1 MHTKAATTPHL
12 SVHKFRCFGGDLKC
26 VCTGSDVSMLF
37 CADGAPFLVVP
48 FAPTCHKPETVFFC
62 SSLLR
67 VPKVLHSPSII
78 LHVFYKVVSGYGG
91 TSCKQSVIKY
101 LFHSYLLYATASK
114 ICSPCNAYTLFANA
128 YSSKSNTFCRSSAFH
143 AGFPGIT

>member
-1 MHTKAATTPHL
+1 MRMHTKAATTPHL

-101 LFHSYLLYATASK
+101 FTPTYSTQQHQRYVHLVMH
-114 ICSPCNAYTLFANA
+114 TLSLQMHTVPSQTHFVVQVL
-128 YSSKSNTFCRSSAFH
+128 STL
-143 AGFPGIT
+143 GFQA